1 MKLYYSPGA
10 CSLASHIA
18 LVESGVDYDKEKVN
32 LKEHET
38 ESGED
43 FYKISPRGYV
53 PAIRTEFGLLT
64 ENPAVLTYLADQA
77 LGDQAVA
84 GKAADTSGETRYRL
98 LEWIGFIGTEIHGA
112 YGPLFGGA
120 EGAQADKA
128 KATVAKKFALADELM
143 DGSDWLIGESASV
156 ADNYLFVTTLWADKF
171 GIELPERLA
180 AFRDR
185 NKQRPAVRQAMEEEG
200 LL

>member
-32 LKEHET
+32 LKEHKT

-43 FYKISPRGYV
+43 FYSISPRGYV
-53 PAIRTEFGLLT
+53 PAIETGFGLLT
-64 ENPAVLTYLADQA
+64 ENPAVLTYLADESDSA
-77 LGDQAVA
+77 P
-84 GKAADTSGETRYRL
+84 SGEARYRL

-120 EGAQADKA
+120 EGSEADEA
-128 KATVAKKFALADELM
+128 KAAVAKKFELADELM
-143 DGSDWLIGESASV
+143 NGSEWLIGDSASV

-171 GIELPERLA
+171 GIDLPEWLA
-180 AFRDR
+180 AFRER

-200 LL
+200 LI

>member
-18 LVESGVDYDKEKVN
+18 LVESGENYEKEKVD
-32 LKEHET
+32 LSKHET

-43 FYKISPRGYV
+43 FYAINPRGYV
-53 PAIRTEFGLLT
+53 PAIETEDGFLT
-64 ENPAVLTYLADQA
+64 ENPAVLTLLADRFGTA
-77 LGDQAVA
+77 PEGHA
-84 GKAADTSGETRYRL
+84 RYKM

-120 EGAQADKA
+120 EGSA
-128 KATVAKKFALADELM
+128 KEEAKKTVASKFELAEKLM
-143 DGSDWLIGESASV
+143 DGGDWLVGDKPTP

-171 GIELPERLA
+171 GVDLPQPLQD
-180 AFRDR
+180 FRAR
-185 NKQRPAVRQAMEEEG
+185 NKQRPAVQQAMREEG
-200 LL
+200 LG